1 MNTPVSVSLNNDAAQ
16 ASSDA
21 RPKRMLSVD
30 ALRGFDMFWIIGGE
44 EVAKALE
51 ALGGGWLLT
60 AISEQLK
67 HVEWAGFRFYD
78 GIFPLFLF
86 LVGVSIT
93 LSMDRMLASVGRGG
107 ALARIARRSVLL
119 FAVGVFYYG
128 GFSRAWPDVQ
138 VSGVLPRI
146 ALCYFI
152 AATLYVFLPRKG
164 LVAAAVLF
172 LAGYWA
178 LLSFAPFPDFSL
190 AHGTIGKK
198 GSQADAKTPPA
209 LLAGVVPTVAGVF
222 EEGRNFAHYVDY
234 RWLPGKKRNLY
245 YSNEG
250 LLSTMSA
257 VVTTLFGI
265 MAGWLLTSTRWTEKQ
280 KAAWLLGAGTAAL
293 GMGFLWGLQ
302 MPVIKRIWT
311 PSFCLVSGGF
321 SAVMLGA
328 FYLVVDVWRWQ
339 KWCTPFLWIG
349 ANALA
354 VYLAVNLLDFNAIA
368 ARLAGGD
375 VQAFLDSRIG
385 QGVGGVLIAGIGL
398 LLPVMFVRF
407 LHQQKIFIRL

>member
-178 LLSFAPFPDFSL
+178 LLSFAPFPDVSL

-209 LLAGVVPTVAGVF
+209 LLAGVGPTVAGVF

-280 KAAWLLGAGTAAL
+280 KAAWLLGAGAAAL

-302 MPVIKRIWT
+302 MPVIKRIWA

-368 ARLAGGD
+368 VRLAGGD
-375 VQAFLDSRIG
+375 VQAFLDSRIVP
-385 QGVGGVLIAGIGL
+385 GVGGVLVAAIGL

>member
-1 MNTPVSVSLNNDAAQ
+1 
-16 ASSDA
+16 
-21 RPKRMLSVD
+21 
-30 ALRGFDMFWIIGGE
+30 
-44 EVAKALE
+44 
-51 ALGGGWLLT
+51 
-60 AISEQLK
+60 
-67 HVEWAGFRFYD
+67 
-78 GIFPLFLF
+78 
-86 LVGVSIT
+86 
-93 LSMDRMLASVGRGG
+93 
-107 ALARIARRSVLL
+107 
-119 FAVGVFYYG
+119 
-128 GFSRAWPDVQ
+128 VQ

-164 LVAAAVLF
+164 LVAAALLF

-178 LLSFAPFPDFSL
+178 LLSFAPFPDVSL
-190 AHGTIGKK
+190 AHGAIGKK
-198 GSQADAKTPPA
+198 GSQADAKSPPA
-209 LLAGVVPTVAGVF
+209 LLAGEVPTVSGVF

-280 KAAWLLGAGTAAL
+280 KAAWLLGAGTGAL
-293 GMGFLWGLQ
+293 CVGFLWGLQ

-321 SAVMLGA
+321 STVMLGA

-407 LHQQKIFIRL
+407 LHRQKIFIRL

>member
-93 LSMDRMLASVGRGG
+93 LSMDRMLASAGRGG

-178 LLSFAPFPDFSL
+178 LLSFAPFPDVSL

-209 LLAGVVPTVAGVF
+209 LLAGVVPAVAGVF

-280 KAAWLLGAGTAAL
+280 KAAWLLGAGAAAL
-293 GMGFLWGLQ
+293 CMGFLWGLQ

-407 LHQQKIFIRL
+407 LHRQKIFIRL